1 MSRNNR
7 QFRNNNKL
15 SVDPLQ
21 SVDRALRAAF
31 ALRPP
36 EEMATLCGT
45 VYTISRPAVIV
56 QNAQET

>member
-31 ALRPP
+31 ALRPL
-36 EEMATLCGT
+36 EEMAALCGT